1 MDLSSH
7 SLPLI
12 ITLHTQIQALAEFVE
27 EIGTAVILASLHVC
41 IGIIADVVLYL
52 QPEQVAEEGGQFID
66 GILTVIDTTHFIQSV
81 DDFNKFNKTSRPA
94 VG

>member
-12 ITLHTQIQALAEFVE
+12 ITLHTQVQALAEFVE
-27 EIGTAVILASLHVC
+27 EIGTAVILASLHIC
-41 IGIIADVVLYL
+41 IGIIADVVLYF
-52 QPEQVAEEGGQFID
+52 QPEQIAEEGGQFID

>member
-7 SLPLI
+7 SFPLI
-12 ITLHTQIQALAEFVE
+12 ITLHTQIQALAELVKK
-27 EIGTAVILASLHVC
+27 IGTAVILATLHIC

-81 DDFNKFNKTSRPA
+81 DNFNKFNKTSCPS